1 MKEQIKHASKDF
13 WTGFK
18 TPFKVSGSFIA
29 AHPRIIAAG
38 ILLALAITVIA
49 SIDGMLF
56 FLTIIG
62 SIAAGVLLLCY
73 LFFCAIGNTWR
84 PWDV

>member
-13 WTGFK
+13 WTGVK

-29 AHPRIIAAG
+29 THPRI

-49 SIDGMLF
+49 SIDGML
-56 FLTIIG
+56 LLLIIIG
-62 SIAAGVLLLCY
+62 SVAAGVLLLCY
-73 LFFCAIGNTWR
+73 LLFCAIGNTWR